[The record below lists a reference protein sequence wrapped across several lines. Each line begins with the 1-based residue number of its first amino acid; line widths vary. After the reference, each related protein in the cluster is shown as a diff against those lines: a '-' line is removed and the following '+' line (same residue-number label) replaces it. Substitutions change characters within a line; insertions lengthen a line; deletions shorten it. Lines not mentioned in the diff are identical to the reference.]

1 MDSNRTYHHFH
12 HFHQCIPLHRH
23 PEVRAKSALDLR
35 LFVESEL
42 RDNTSE
48 ASEKFVN
55 ELTGRVFD
63 LVNSVDVYEKLG
75 GIKVID
81 ELIELKCDFKETM
94 IVRFANCFRIL
105 FQQST
110 YNSDPIV
117 LEMASKALGA
127 YVLLN
132 MHLHVLMYN
141 NVDAYM

>member
-1 MDSNRTYHHFH
+1 M
-12 HFHQCIPLHRH
+12 
-23 PEVRAKSALDLR
+23 
-35 LFVESEL
+35 ESEL